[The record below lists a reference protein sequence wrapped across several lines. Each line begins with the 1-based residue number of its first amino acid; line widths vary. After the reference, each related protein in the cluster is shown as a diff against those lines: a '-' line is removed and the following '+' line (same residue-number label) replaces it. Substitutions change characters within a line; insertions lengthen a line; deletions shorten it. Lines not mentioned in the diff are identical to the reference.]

1 MTKQQLIEMGISEE
15 LAEKVAAAAEQESRE
30 ATEKLNTELEG
41 VRAQLE
47 EANGKIAEFEKMD
60 IEGVKA
66 AASAWQEKY
75 EKDTADLKQ
84 TLADKEYDFALD
96 KYMSGYKFSSELAR
110 QAAVSAMRDKKFKLD
125 ENGKFLGADDFMTE
139 LKKSNPAAFED
150 GTKSDKVP
158 FIMTGTGAKTDTD
171 AAARSVMGLK

>member
-1 MTKQQLIEMGISEE
+1 MTKQQLIEMGIQDE
-15 LAEKVAAAAEQESRE
+15 LAEKVAAVAEQEKKE
-30 ATEKLNTELEG
+30 VTENLNTELEG

-47 EANGKIAEFEKMD
+47 EANGKITEFEKMD
-60 IEGVKA
+60 IDSVKA
-66 AASAWQEKY
+66 AASEWQEKY
-75 EKDTADLKQ
+75 EKDTAALKQ

-139 LKKSNPAAFED
+139 LKKNNPAAFQD
-150 GTKSDKVP
+150 GTQSDRVP
-158 FIMTGTGAKTDTD
+158 FIMTGTGTNTDNNT
-171 AAARSVMGLK
+171 AVRSVMGLK